1 MLSQIQRFGGAMF
14 TPVLLFPFAGIVV
27 GLAILLQNPMFVGE
41 SLTDPNSLFAQIV
54 HIIEEGGW
62 TVFRNMPLIFAVGLP
77 IGLAKQA
84 QGRACLAVMVS
95 FLTWNYFINAISGAL
110 IARITGTP
118 RQINRLILDCSL
130 ANENDGNCFAGRRFA
145 EYGDYY
151 FGRAEGQPARG
162 PNLLRSPRGSN
173 GSSKSTCWT

>member
-1 MLSQIQRFGGAMF
+1 M
-14 TPVLLFPFAGIVV
+14 

-95 FLTWNYFINAISGAL
+95 FLTRNYFINAMGM
-110 IARITGTP
+110 TGKLL
-118 RQINRLILDCSL
+118 R
-130 ANENDGNCFAGRRFA
+130 RRFHS
-145 EYGDYY
+145 
-151 FGRAEGQPARG
+151 GRGGR
-162 PNLLRSPRGSN
+162 
-173 GSSKSTCWT
+173 